1 MNTLQTTRSLFP
13 LPVEQ
18 AAERTR
24 VEIAGAFE
32 SHRRHLDTLQRW
44 RAQNEVSRG
53 AKEVKPSQ
61 LQKPEVPAP
70 LALQITTGVG
80 KTRAVAQLAAKA
92 NIGLL
97 VLVREHGLAAE
108 VHEAIIAAGGQDAMV
123 YRGRTTMEDH
133 PAHCQQ
139 MGMAT
144 ELSQRRRLIQPMLCQ
159 RCAHGLS
166 TMLNRAQCEPEGDQE
181 KILKLHRK
189 AEVLGVDLMAT
200 ETCSWLNHQ
209 KQAIDTRIVI
219 AAHQSF
225 GPTLA
230 QWSSQGH
237 EEPRLVVVDEAATLA
252 QAFSVQIDHVGQW
265 RKRLDEVRQLGVSQ
279 TLIQRQA
286 LRDLDETEKEPEAR
300 EVLQEEIRGLERA
313 HEELALGEQFL
324 VALAGWMAD
333 SVATAGNQHP
343 AELLP
348 PDVVI
353 AAAQAVAGID
363 TIQDSAAPW
372 EHAIALPFRGEEKVV
387 PMRAAH
393 DLAWAIANDSAYAWQ
408 GTLHATAPTML
419 GATLAKRQGHIL
431 LLDATLPRATRAA
444 VGALGGRVVEIVSE
458 QNIRIF
464 QYADR
469 AHLRG
474 NWSNPVDGEKRK
486 ALELKRLNLARKIV
500 SEETGENPGIITHK
514 PLADLLKKQ
523 GQPCGHWG
531 RDEVGT
537 DEYNGRHLLVFG
549 DPMPPPAALR
559 AKYEADRSLAL
570 AAGAS
575 ASDWPHWM
583 VFERELPLVQV
594 THDMALRGKIKMPA
608 NPKLLAWVLDYCT
621 GRFHQAVG
629 RVRGAR
635 AQETRTIHVF
645 AGLPVDWRAL
655 GVSVEFR
662 KDPEAMGPGR
672 GQAAGSAAAGIRS
685 HGLAVQKL
693 AEAFTRILAEG
704 KPPSRR
710 AAGASPSAFAGQR
723 VEALQKALDWLEPE
737 VARRLASTTDRRY
750 AWAAAVAK
758 AVIAG

>member
-1 MNTLQTTRSLFP
+1 MKQSP
-13 LPVEQ
+13 LP
-18 AAERTR
+18 
-24 VEIAGAFE
+24 
-32 SHRRHLDTLQRW
+32 
-44 RAQNEVSRG
+44 
-53 AKEVKPSQ
+53 
-61 LQKPEVPAP
+61 KPELPAP

-92 NIGLL
+92 GIGLL
-97 VLVREHGLAAE
+97 VLVREHQLATE
-108 VHEAIIAAGGQDAMV
+108 VHEAIIAAGGKDAMV

-139 MGMAT
+139 MRMAT
-144 ELSQRRRLIQPMLCQ
+144 ELSLQRRLIQPMLCQ

-181 KILKLHRK
+181 KVLKLHRK
-189 AEVLGVDLMAT
+189 ADVLGVDLKTT
-200 ETCSWLNHQ
+200 EPCSWLDHQ
-209 KQAIDTRIVI
+209 KQAIATRIVI
-219 AAHQSF
+219 AAHPSF
-225 GPTLA
+225 GPTIA
-230 QWSSQGH
+230 QWNNQAH

-252 QAFSVQIDHVGQW
+252 QAFSVQVDHVGQW
-265 RKRLDEVRQLGVSQ
+265 RKRLDDVRQLGESQ
-279 TLIQRQA
+279 MLIQRQA
-286 LRDLDETEKEPEAR
+286 LRDLELADREPEAR

-348 PDVVI
+348 PNAVI

-393 DLAWAIANDSAYAWQ
+393 DLAWAIAHDSAYARN
-408 GTLHATAPTML
+408 GTLHATAPTVL
-419 GATLAKRQGHIL
+419 GATLARRHAHIL

-444 VGALGGRVVEIVSE
+444 VEALGGNVVEIVAE
-458 QNIRIF
+458 QNIKIVQF
-464 QYADR
+464 PDR

-474 NWSNPVDGEKRK
+474 SWSSPVDGEKRK
-486 ALELKRLNLARKIV
+486 ALEHKRLTLARGILC
-500 SEETGENPGIITHK
+500 EEVGGDPGIITHK
-514 PLADLLKKQ
+514 PLADLLEKQ
-523 GQPCGHWG
+523 GQPCGYWG

-537 DEYNGRHLLVFG
+537 DEFNGRHLLVFG
-549 DPMPPPAALR
+549 DPLLPPAPLR
-559 AKYEADRSLAL
+559 STYEADRSLAL

-575 ASDWPHWM
+575 ASDWPHWEDT
-583 VFERELPLVQV
+583 EREQPLVQV
-594 THDMALRGKIKMPA
+594 TLETSVRSKIKMPI
-608 NPKLLAWVLDYCT
+608 NPKLLAWVLDFYT

-635 AQETRTIHVF
+635 AQVARTIHVY
-645 AGLPVDWRAL
+645 AGLPIDWRAL
-655 GVSVEFR
+655 GVQVEFR
-662 KDPEAMGPGR
+662 NDPEEMGPGR

-685 HGLAVQKL
+685 HGLAVEKL

-704 KPPSRR
+704 KLPSRR

-723 VEALQKALDWLEPE
+723 AEALQRALDHLGTGVTQW
-737 VARRLASTTDRRY
+737 LASTTDRRY

-758 AVIAG
+758 AVAR